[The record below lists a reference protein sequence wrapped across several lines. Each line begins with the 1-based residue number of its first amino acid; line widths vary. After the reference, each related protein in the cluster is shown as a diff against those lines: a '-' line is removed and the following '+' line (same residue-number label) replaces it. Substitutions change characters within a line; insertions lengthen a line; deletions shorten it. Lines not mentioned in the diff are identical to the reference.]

1 MIARIVYFGLLLFTF
16 FPFVESSVALLLG
29 IGYGL
34 IFQNEFGE
42 ISKRYSKKL
51 LNIAIIGLG
60 LGLNLHE
67 AVSVSKD
74 GFFLTFISLLSVFTL
89 GFVFYR
95 LLEINKNTSLLITSG
110 TAICGGSAI
119 ATISSVLQPKA
130 NQITIAMAVVFV
142 LKIWRHYLYGS
153 IFEVFSDHKSL
164 KYLFDQKELNM
175 RQRRWLELLKDYD
188 FGLNYHPR
196 KANVVADALSRKTLH
211 M

>member
-67 AVSVSKD
+67 AISVSKD
-74 GFFLTFISLLSVFTL
+74 GFFLTFISNIVDQDGLIGQKSDEPNHLLQSHF
-89 GFVFYR
+89 
-95 LLEINKNTSLLITSG
+95 K
-110 TAICGGSAI
+110 
-119 ATISSVLQPKA
+119 VL
-130 NQITIAMAVVFV
+130 TF
-142 LKIWRHYLYGS
+142 H
-153 IFEVFSDHKSL
+153 
-164 KYLFDQKELNM
+164 
-175 RQRRWLELLKDYD
+175 
-188 FGLNYHPR
+188 
-196 KANVVADALSRKTLH
+196 
-211 M
+211 